1 MTSTRKPADH
11 FRLRI
16 RGMSREALN
25 WARAQALSEGKT
37 IGHLLNELMYEYW
50 NNVSRSRGALPV
62 ARYSDYDREFVT
74 MLNVDRTLWDWLKTR
89 AKMERKSNAQLLCE
103 LIGRYESVVKATG
116 LRSPDPPGPVVVD
129 LVQPAMAGGVPYRAG
144 NGRSRTIYGIHPD
157 LWRLVKARAKLENR
171 TMGEFFNEM
180 IDTYRESVLKSG
192 STLKMTSPYEA
203 EPYREHSVRGIDETL
218 WRWVRTRSILEG
230 YRPQFLLGELLY
242 RRVNAGEVPKQVVRI
257 RYRECV
263 ICGSL
268 FEAKRS
274 DSLACSNKCR
284 TALHRARRSG
294 RYPERGGE
302 GA

>member
-1 MTSTRKPADH
+1 MTSTRKH
-11 FRLRI
+11 ENRFRLRI

-50 NNVSRSRGALPV
+50 NNVSRSREALPT
-62 ARYSDYDREFVT
+62 ARYSDYDHEMVT
-74 MLNVDRTLWDWLKTR
+74 MLNVDRTIWSWLKTQ
-89 AKMERKSNAQLLCE
+89 AKMEKKANAQLLCD
-103 LIGRYESVVKATG
+103 LIGRYENVVKATG

-129 LVQPAMAGGVPYRAG
+129 LVKPAMAGDRPYRAG
-144 NGRSRTIYGIHPD
+144 DGRSRTIYGIHPD
-157 LWRLVKARAKLENR
+157 LWRLVKARAKLERR
-171 TMGEFFNEM
+171 TMGEFFNEV
-180 IDTYRESVLKSG
+180 IDAYRESVMESG
-192 STLKMTSPYEA
+192 SRLKMTSPYEA
-203 EPYREHSVRGIDETL
+203 VPYREHSVRGVDETL

-230 YRPQFLLGELLY
+230 YRPQILLGELLY
-242 RRVNAGEVPKQVVRI
+242 RRVKTGEIPKPVVRT

-284 TALHRARRSG
+284 TALHRARKGG
-294 RYPERGGE
+294 RYPERGQS
-302 GA
+302 